1 MSGFRVT
8 SNVTCVSILWTVE
21 GCMGG
26 LSCAWINNVV
36 VIIVSGLISF
46 DGGFVLFF
54 TFMRGVQPSEVGV
67 NTQ

>member
-1 MSGFRVT
+1 MSVT
-8 SNVTCVSILWTVE
+8 SSMTCVNILRTVE

-26 LSCAWINNVV
+26 LSFAWINTVM

-54 TFMRGVQPSEVGV
+54 TFMLGIQPSEVGV